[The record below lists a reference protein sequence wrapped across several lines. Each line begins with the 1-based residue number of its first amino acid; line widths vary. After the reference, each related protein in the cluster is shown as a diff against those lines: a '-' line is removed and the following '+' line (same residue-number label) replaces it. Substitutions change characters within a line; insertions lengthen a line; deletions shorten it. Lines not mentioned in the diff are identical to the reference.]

1 MPIVSIYKTYHSKT
15 DIVKSSISNK
25 EIWSIALPIMLG
37 NMAQTIINFT
47 DTAFLGHLGVVALGA
62 SMLAGLFYFVFTTIA
77 AGFAI
82 GIQII
87 VARRFGEKSYDRIGV
102 IFGHGSIFV
111 LLLGSLLFSILYFF
125 SDHLL
130 LWLIDSSNIYD
141 ASLDYIKYR
150 QFGIIFVCFNFLYR
164 ALYVGISK
172 TKVITY
178 STVIMAVVN
187 IILDYCLIFGKC
199 GLPEMGISGAA
210 LASLAAEVAAFTFFT
225 SYSYVTL
232 RKREFGLFKIHRL
245 EPELM
250 GRILRISTPTMVQ
263 KLLSFGV
270 WFIFFVLIEKMGE
283 TATGISSIT
292 RSVYMILITPC
303 FAFSTTTNTLVSRII
318 GEGHYNQVFATVNK
332 VLRNCL
338 LCTIPIVAIV
348 AIFPLQIVS
357 IYTDDIDFARLVIPS
372 IIVICSGT
380 IFQGI
385 GNAYFEAVS
394 GTGNTSAALY
404 LETSILVVYV
414 LFIVAMT
421 NLTTNVELVWTAEIL
436 YGALLGII
444 CYLYM
449 KFARWDKKRI

>member
-1 MPIVSIYKTYHSKT
+1 MKTHIT
-15 DIVKSSISNK
+15 NK

-77 AGFAI
+77 AGFAV
-82 GIQII
+82 GVQII
-87 VARRFGEKSYDRIGV
+87 IARRFGEKNYGRVGV
-102 IFGHGSIFV
+102 IFQHGSLFV
-111 LLLGSLLFSILYFF
+111 LMLGCLLLSVLYLF

-130 LWLIDSSNIYD
+130 LWLIDSQNIYE

-150 QFGIIFVCFNFLYR
+150 QLGIIFVCFNFLYR
-164 ALYVGISK
+164 ALYVGISS

-178 STVIMAVVN
+178 STIIMAIVN
-187 IILDYCLIFGKC
+187 IFLDYCLIFGNW
-199 GLPEMGISGAA
+199 GFPEMGIAGAA
-210 LASLAAEVAAFTFFT
+210 IASFAAEISAFVFF
-225 SYSYVTL
+225 SVYSYIKL
-232 RKREFGLFKIHRL
+232 RNKEYGMFRKYRI

-292 RSVYMILITPC
+292 RSIYMILITPC
-303 FAFSTTTNTLVSRII
+303 FAFSTTTNTLVSKVI
-318 GEGHYNQVFATVNK
+318 GEGHTDQVFSTIGK
-332 VLRNCL
+332 VLKNCL
-338 LCTIPIVAIV
+338 LCTIPIVVIV
-348 AIFPLQIVS
+348 AIFPVTIAS
-357 IYTDDIDFARLVIPS
+357 IYTDDLNFATLVVPS
-372 IIVICSGT
+372 ILVICSGT

-404 LETSILVVYV
+404 LESTILVVYV
-414 LFIVAMT
+414 LYIVAMT
-421 NLTTNVELVWTAEIL
+421 NLTTKVEWVWTAEIL
-436 YGALLGII
+436 YGVLLGIL
-444 CYLYM
+444 CSLYM
-449 KFARWDKKRI
+449 KYAKWDKKRI

>member
-1 MPIVSIYKTYHSKT
+1 MKAQIT
-15 DIVKSSISNK
+15 NR

-62 SMLAGLFYFVFTTIA
+62 SMLAGLFYFVFTTVA

-87 VARRFGEKSYDRIGV
+87 VARRFGERNYGRIGV
-102 IFGHGSIFV
+102 IFQHGSLFV
-111 LLLGSLLFSILYFF
+111 LLLGMVLFSILYFF

-130 LWLIDSSNIYD
+130 LYLIDSQNIYE
-141 ASLDYIKYR
+141 ASLEYIKYR
-150 QFGIIFVCFNFLYR
+150 QWGIAFVCFNFLYR
-164 ALYVGISK
+164 ALYVGISN

-178 STVIMAVVN
+178 STIIMAVVN
-187 IILDYCLIFGKC
+187 IALDYCLIFGNL
-199 GLPEMGISGAA
+199 GLPQMGIGGAA
-210 LASLAAEVAAFTFFT
+210 LASLCAEISAFVFFT
-225 SYSYVTL
+225 AYTYITL
-232 RKREFGLFKIHRL
+232 GKREYGMFSLHAPER
-245 EPELM
+245 ELM
-250 GRILRISTPTMVQ
+250 GRILKISTPTMVQ
-263 KLLSFGV
+263 KLFSFSV

-292 RSVYMILITPC
+292 RSIYMILITPC

-318 GEGHYNQVFATVNK
+318 GEGKREQVFPTINK
-332 VLRNCL
+332 VLKNSM
-338 LCTIPIVAIV
+338 LCTIPILIIV
-348 AIFPLQIVS
+348 ALFPVQIAG
-357 IYTDDIDFARLVIPS
+357 IYTDDLDFARMVVPS
-372 IIVICSGT
+372 ILVICSGT

-404 LETSILVVYV
+404 LETAILVVYI

-421 NLTTNVELVWTAEIL
+421 HLTTRVELVWTAEIL
-436 YGALLGII
+436 YGALLGIL
-444 CYLYM
+444 CCLYM
-449 KFARWDKKRI
+449 KFARWDRKSI

>member
-1 MPIVSIYKTYHSKT
+1 MKTKIT
-15 DIVKSSISNK
+15 NK

-47 DTAFLGHLGVVALGA
+47 DTAFLGHLGVIALGA

-77 AGFAI
+77 AGFAV

-87 VARRFGEKSYDRIGV
+87 VARRYGEKNYNRIGV
-102 IFGHGSIFV
+102 IFEHGSLFV
-111 LLLGSLLFSILYFF
+111 AILGTLLFSILYFF

-130 LWLIDSSNIYD
+130 HWLIDSENIYA

-164 ALYVGISK
+164 ALYVGISN

-178 STVIMAVVN
+178 STIIMAVVN
-187 IILDYCLIFGKC
+187 IVLDYSLIFGNFGFK
-199 GLPEMGISGAA
+199 EMGIGGAA
-210 LASLAAEVAAFTFFT
+210 IASLAAEVSAFIFFT
-225 SYSYVTL
+225 LYSYITL
-232 RKREFGLFKIHRL
+232 RKREFGMFKIHRF
-245 EPELM
+245 ESELM
-250 GRILRISTPTMVQ
+250 GRILRLSTPTMVQ
-263 KLLSFGV
+263 KLFSFGV

-292 RSVYMILITPC
+292 RSIYMILITPC

-318 GEGHYNQVFATVNK
+318 GEGHNDQVFSTIGK
-332 VLRNCL
+332 VLKNCL
-338 LCTIPIVAIV
+338 LCTIPIVVVV
-348 AIFPLQIVS
+348 ALFPLEFVG

-372 IIVICSGT
+372 IVVICSGT

-404 LETSILVVYV
+404 LESAILVVYV
-414 LFIVAMT
+414 LFIVA
-421 NLTTNVELVWTAEIL
+421 TTHLATEVAWVWTAEIL
-436 YGALLGII
+436 YGVLLGIA
-444 CYLYM
+444 CYTYM
-449 KFARWDKKRI
+449 KFAKWDKKRI

>member
-1 MPIVSIYKTYHSKT
+1 MKTHVT
-15 DIVKSSISNK
+15 NK

-62 SMLAGLFYFVFTTIA
+62 SMLAGLFYFVFTTVA
-77 AGFAI
+77 AGFAV
-82 GIQII
+82 GVQII
-87 VARRFGEKSYDRIGV
+87 IARRFGEKNYGRVGV
-102 IFGHGSIFV
+102 IFQHGSLFV
-111 LLLGSLLFSILYFF
+111 LVLGCLLLSVLYLF

-130 LWLIDSSNIYD
+130 LWLIDSQNIYE

-164 ALYVGISK
+164 ALYVGIST

-178 STVIMAVVN
+178 STIIMAIVN
-187 IILDYCLIFGKC
+187 ICLDYCLIFGNC
-199 GLPEMGISGAA
+199 GFPKMGVAGAA
-210 LASLAAEVAAFTFFT
+210 LASFAAEISAFVFF
-225 SYSYVTL
+225 SVYSYVTL
-232 RKREFGLFKIHRL
+232 RGKSFGMYKLHGI

-250 GRILRISTPTMVQ
+250 GRILKISTPTMVQ

-292 RSVYMILITPC
+292 RSIYMILITPC
-303 FAFSTTTNTLVSRII
+303 FAFSTTTNTLVSRVI
-318 GEGHYNQVFATVNK
+318 GEGHSDQVFSTVGK
-332 VLRNCL
+332 VLKNCL

-348 AIFPLQIVS
+348 AIFPVNIAS
-357 IYTDDIDFARLVIPS
+357 IYTDDLNFAHLVVPS

-404 LETSILVVYV
+404 LEAVILVVYV
-414 LFIVAMT
+414 LFIVVMT
-421 NLTTNVELVWTAEIL
+421 NLTTEVAWVWTAEIL
-436 YGALLGII
+436 YGVLLGIL
-444 CYLYM
+444 CSLYM
-449 KFARWDKKRI
+449 KYAKWNQKRI

>member
-1 MPIVSIYKTYHSKT
+1 MKAQIT
-15 DIVKSSISNK
+15 NR

-62 SMLAGLFYFVFTTIA
+62 SMLAGLFYFVFTTVA

-87 VARRFGEKSYDRIGV
+87 VARRFGERNYGRIGV
-102 IFGHGSIFV
+102 IFQHGSLFV
-111 LLLGSLLFSILYFF
+111 LLLGMVLFSILYFF

-130 LWLIDSSNIYD
+130 LYLIDSQNIYE

-150 QFGIIFVCFNFLYR
+150 QWGIAFVCFNFLYR
-164 ALYVGISK
+164 ALYVGISN

-178 STVIMAVVN
+178 STIIMAVVN
-187 IILDYCLIFGKC
+187 IALDYCLIFGNL
-199 GLPEMGISGAA
+199 GLPQMGIGGAA
-210 LASLAAEVAAFTFFT
+210 LASLCAEISAFVFFT
-225 SYSYVTL
+225 AYTYITL
-232 RKREFGLFKIHRL
+232 GKREYGMFSLHAP

-250 GRILRISTPTMVQ
+250 GRILKISTPTMVQ
-263 KLLSFGV
+263 KLFSFSV

-283 TATGISSIT
+283 TATGISSVT
-292 RSVYMILITPC
+292 RSIYMILITPC

-318 GEGHYNQVFATVNK
+318 GEGKREQVFPTINK
-332 VLRNCL
+332 VLKNCM
-338 LCTIPIVAIV
+338 LCTIPILIIV
-348 AIFPLQIVS
+348 ALFPVQIAG
-357 IYTDDIDFARLVIPS
+357 IYTDDLDFARMVVPS
-372 IIVICSGT
+372 ILVICSGT

-404 LETSILVVYV
+404 LETAILVVYI

-421 NLTTNVELVWTAEIL
+421 HLTTRVELVWTAEIL
-436 YGALLGII
+436 YGALLGIL
-444 CYLYM
+444 CCLYM
-449 KFARWDKKRI
+449 KFARWDRKSL

>member
-1 MPIVSIYKTYHSKT
+1 M
-15 DIVKSSISNK
+15 KSQISNK

-47 DTAFLGHLGVVALGA
+47 DTAFLGHLGVIALGA

-77 AGFAI
+77 AGFAV

-87 VARRFGEKSYDRIGV
+87 VARRFGEKNYERIGI
-102 IFGHGSIFV
+102 IFEHGSLFV
-111 LLLGSLLFSILYFF
+111 LILGAILFSVLYFF

-130 LWLIDSSNIYD
+130 LWLIDSQNIYE

-164 ALYVGISK
+164 ALYVGISN

-178 STVIMAVVN
+178 STIVMAIVN
-187 IILDYCLIFGKC
+187 IILDYCLIFGNL
-199 GLPEMGISGAA
+199 GLPAMGIGGAA
-210 LASLAAEVAAFTFFT
+210 IASLCAEVSAFIFFT
-225 SYSYVTL
+225 LYSHITL
-232 RKREFGLFKIHRL
+232 RKRGFNLFKVHKL
-245 EPELM
+245 ESGLM
-250 GRILRISTPTMVQ
+250 RRILKISTPTMIQ
-263 KLLSFGV
+263 RLFSFSV

-292 RSVYMILITPC
+292 RSIYMILITPC

-318 GEGHYNQVFATVNK
+318 GEGGTNQVFSTISK
-332 VLRNCL
+332 VLKNSL
-338 LCTIPIVAIV
+338 LCTIPIVVFV
-348 AIFPLQIVS
+348 AAFPTQIAG
-357 IYTDDIDFARLVIPS
+357 IYTDDMDFAKLVVPS
-372 IIVICSGT
+372 ILMICSGT
-380 IFQGI
+380 IFQSI

-394 GTGNTSAALY
+394 GTGNTTAALY
-404 LETSILVVYV
+404 LEAVILVIYI
-414 LFIVAMT
+414 LFIMAMT
-421 NLTTNVELVWTAEIL
+421 HLTTRVEWVWSAEIL

-449 KFARWDKKRI
+449 KFAKWDKNCV

>member
-1 MPIVSIYKTYHSKT
+1 MKTHVT
-15 DIVKSSISNK
+15 NK

-62 SMLAGLFYFVFTTIA
+62 SMLAGLFYFVFTTVA
-77 AGFAI
+77 AGFAV
-82 GIQII
+82 GVQII
-87 VARRFGEKSYDRIGV
+87 IARRFGEKNYGRVGV
-102 IFGHGSIFV
+102 IFQHGSLFV
-111 LLLGSLLFSILYFF
+111 LLLGCLLLSVLYLF

-130 LWLIDSSNIYD
+130 LWLIDSQNIYE

-164 ALYVGISK
+164 ALYVGIST

-178 STVIMAVVN
+178 STIIMAIVN
-187 IILDYCLIFGKC
+187 ICLDYCLIFGNWGFPK
-199 GLPEMGISGAA
+199 MGVAGAA
-210 LASLAAEVAAFTFFT
+210 LASFAAEISAFVFF
-225 SYSYVTL
+225 SVYSYATL
-232 RKREFGLFKIHRL
+232 RGKSFGMYKLHGI

-250 GRILRISTPTMVQ
+250 SRILKISTPTMVQ

-292 RSVYMILITPC
+292 RSIYMILITPC
-303 FAFSTTTNTLVSRII
+303 FAFSTTTNTLVSRVI
-318 GEGHYNQVFATVNK
+318 GEGHSDQVFSTVGK
-332 VLRNCL
+332 VLKNCL

-348 AIFPLQIVS
+348 AIFPVNIAS
-357 IYTDDIDFARLVIPS
+357 IYTDDLNFAHLVVPS

-404 LETSILVVYV
+404 LEAVILVVYV
-414 LFIVAMT
+414 LFIVVMT
-421 NLTTNVELVWTAEIL
+421 NLTTEVAWVWTAEIL
-436 YGALLGII
+436 YGVLLGIL
-444 CYLYM
+444 CSLYM
-449 KFARWDKKRI
+449 KYAKWNQKRI

>member
-1 MPIVSIYKTYHSKT
+1 MKTHIT
-15 DIVKSSISNK
+15 NK

-77 AGFAI
+77 AGFAV
-82 GIQII
+82 GVQII
-87 VARRFGEKSYDRIGV
+87 IARRFGEKNYGRVGV
-102 IFGHGSIFV
+102 IFQHGSLFV
-111 LLLGSLLFSILYFF
+111 LVLGCLLLSVLYLF

-130 LWLIDSSNIYD
+130 LWLIDSQNIYE

-164 ALYVGISK
+164 ALYVGISS

-178 STVIMAVVN
+178 STIIMAIVN
-187 IILDYCLIFGKC
+187 IFLDYCLIFGNW
-199 GLPEMGISGAA
+199 GFPEMGIAGAA
-210 LASLAAEVAAFTFFT
+210 IASFAAEISAFVFF
-225 SYSYVTL
+225 SVYSYIKL
-232 RKREFGLFKIHRL
+232 RNKEYGMFRRYRI

-292 RSVYMILITPC
+292 RSIYMILITPC
-303 FAFSTTTNTLVSRII
+303 FAFSTTTNTLVSKVI
-318 GEGHYNQVFATVNK
+318 GEGHTDQVFSTIGK
-332 VLRNCL
+332 VLKNCL
-338 LCTIPIVAIV
+338 LCTIPIVVIV
-348 AIFPLQIVS
+348 AIFPVTIAS
-357 IYTDDIDFARLVIPS
+357 IYTDDINFATLVVPS
-372 IIVICSGT
+372 ILVICSGT

-404 LETSILVVYV
+404 LESIILVVYV
-414 LFIVAMT
+414 LYIVAMT
-421 NLTTNVELVWTAEIL
+421 NLTTKVEWVWTAEIL
-436 YGALLGII
+436 YGVLLGIL
-444 CYLYM
+444 CSLYM
-449 KFARWDKKRI
+449 KYAKWDKKRI